1 MAVWIRDLS
10 LKYKFWALNMVSFV
24 IALLLVLYAV
34 QLEQSARSADARSA
48 AQARASV
55 LAAWPNDAAL
65 PQAADLTLY
74 PAGQR
79 AVIGRQ
85 SLAGSGWTALDHDR
99 LFSTHPLIGVE
110 RLSRP
115 DGQRLAVMARA
126 PSVIQVLGQHFF
138 SYAAAVAV
146 LMLGLLAA
154 SQLLIRF
161 LLSHLNTLK
170 DVMLHVERSGD
181 LQARVPL
188 DSRDEVGQ
196 MAGAFNAMQGGYQ
209 RVVSTVAQAA
219 ARLDQG
225 ASRLA
230 SSMNDVHSG
239 MRGQQ
244 GETDQAATAINEMS
258 ATVHQIAEHARETRD
273 LSQNADRLAG
283 DGHRVVGRVEK
294 SISSLSQGV
303 QQTGEMIEQL
313 AADSQ
318 KINGVVSV
326 IHSIAEQTNL
336 LALNAAIEAA
346 RAGEQGRGFAVV
358 ADEVRNLAKRVQ
370 DSTDEITQMIT
381 GLQSMTRDA
390 VEFMQESSLKAD
402 DCVREAHEAAQAL
415 EAIAEAV
422 AQMRESNT
430 QIAVAAEQQSQVA
443 EELNRSVTGI
453 RDVTERTVEQTVSS
467 ASTSAATEGLWGRP
481 RAAATRPRGGLP
493 EKQAA
498 PHLMPH
504 EGAPR
509 QPWFSA
515 KAADTCPS
523 RLGTALAL
531 SILQAKLLRQF
542 EIAD

>member
-85 SLAGSGWTALDHDR
+85 SLADSGWTALDHDR
-99 LFSTHPLIGVE
+99 LFSNHPLIGVE
-110 RLSRP
+110 MLSRP
-115 DGQRLAVMARA
+115 DGQKLAVMARA

-381 GLQSMTRDA
+381 GLQSTTRDA

-467 ASTSAATEGLWGRP
+467 ASTSAELA
-481 RAAATRPRGGLP
+481 
-493 EKQAA
+493 
-498 PHLMPH
+498 
-504 EGAPR
+504 
-509 QPWFSA
+509 
-515 KAADTCPS
+515 
-523 RLGTALAL
+523 AL
-531 SILQAKLLRQF
+531 STDLSRAIGQLRL
-542 EIAD
+542 